1 MHWYSWLCPRDIAC
15 YEEGTKLVKAK
26 FKLVILELVCLIAFC
41 FATDI
46 HMWYTKWLSISQNR
60 IHKMYEQIE
69 FTKYICISICLELAK
84 YASMKT
90 MLYCLC
96 IKIFFVFALCSRQF
110 RYKRKMTNISSKT
123 LQSHGSE
130 WYAGVGKYGG
140 SLWSQTM
147 AIEMIVGTRK
157 GSPQRAIPR

>member
-1 MHWYSWLCPRDIAC
+1 MES
-15 YEEGTKLVKAK
+15 
-26 FKLVILELVCLIAFC
+26 VCLIAFC

-46 HMWYTKWLSISQNR
+46 HVWYPKWLSISQNR

-96 IKIFFVFALCSRQF
+96 IKIFFVFALCARQF
-110 RYKRKMTNISSKT
+110 RYKRKMTNISSKI
-123 LQSHGSE
+123 LQPHSIE
-130 WYAGVGKYGG
+130 WYAGVGKYVG

-147 AIEMIVGTRK
+147 AIGMIVGTRK
-157 GSPQRAIPR
+157 GSP